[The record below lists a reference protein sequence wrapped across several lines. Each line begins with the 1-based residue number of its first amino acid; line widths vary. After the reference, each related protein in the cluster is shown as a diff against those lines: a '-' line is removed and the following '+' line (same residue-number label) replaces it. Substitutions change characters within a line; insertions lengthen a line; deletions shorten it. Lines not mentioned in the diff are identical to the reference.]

1 MTSYSY
7 PDPIVITVTPQTP
20 TPIPVNDIIVGG
32 VNNPVVAYHHI
43 QNVSS
48 ASWVINHNL
57 GWKPNV
63 TVQDSAGTTV
73 EGEIVYTNNNSL
85 TLNFTGAFTGNA
97 YLS

>member
-7 PDPIVITVTPQTP
+7 PDPIVITVTPTTP
-20 TPIPVNDIIVGG
+20 TPVPVNDIIVGG

-43 QNVSS
+43 QSVSS
-48 ASWVINHNL
+48 AVWTVNHNL

-63 TVQDSAGTTV
+63 TVQDSAGTIV
-73 EGEIVYTNNNSL
+73 EGEITYTSSNSL
-85 TLNFTGAFTGNA
+85 TLTFTGAFSGNA